1 MLLNKCIED
10 SLDTSVPFFSDND
23 LVANV
28 LSLMQEKG
36 VECAPILHKGKVSA
50 MVTILDL
57 LPAQQSRKQLMDL
70 ELERAYSIGLHEHL
84 FDIVVRIDSF
94 PYQSIPVS
102 GEGGEYVG
110 VIQKTALFEHIAAV
124 FHLQEECKTLEL
136 AVPSYD
142 LKLSEI
148 IATLEKNDATVLS
161 CGIYPVAPD
170 GEGLVLAFRL
180 QVHDFYR
187 LVSNLKNYGY
197 VIRYSSPFSEKDDEM
212 REKALEFIRFMD
224 M

>member
-1 MLLNKCIED
+1 MLLNNCVED
-10 SLDTSVPFFSDND
+10 SLDTSFPFFSDND
-23 LVANV
+23 LVVDV
-28 LSLMQEKG
+28 LPLMQEKG
-36 VECAPILHKGKVSA
+36 VECAPLLHEGKVSA

-70 ELERAYSIGLHEHL
+70 KLEQAYSIGLHEHL

-94 PYQSIPVS
+94 PYQFIPVS
-102 GEGGEYVG
+102 REGGDYVG
-110 VIQKTALFEHIAAV
+110 VLQKEALFEHIATV
-124 FHLQEECKTLEL
+124 FHLHEECKTLEL

-161 CGIYPVAPD
+161 CGIYPAAPD
-170 GEGLVLAFRL
+170 GEGLVLTFRL

-187 LVSNLKNYGY
+187 LQSNLKKYGY
-197 VIRYSSPFSEKDDEM
+197 MILHSSPFSEKDDEM